1 MELWQSIPKEF
12 ISFML
17 VILFS
22 LSMGMEQHKQSK
34 ANTEKRIFGTDRT
47 FTFFGL
53 LGYILLLPSKEEMW
67 PFLIGF
73 IVIACFMMIFYL
85 MRIREERQYGLT
97 TVMLGLL
104 VYTFPLVIVRCPLW
118 IALLVFVVV
127 LILAEIKKPLQDFS
141 AQVGENEFLT
151 LAKFIIIAFIV
162 LPMLPDQEISTLLP
176 VSPYRIWLAVVVVSA
191 VSYFSYL
198 LRRYMFPK
206 AGLILS
212 GVLGGLYSSVVTTV
226 ILAKQSKEGKHSP
239 RMYAGSIIIASAMMY
254 FRVYILLLIFNQSLA
269 ISSWHYFLLLF
280 LVSASVGYLF
290 YKKGEKAKSLDTLDA
305 ASDNPLEFKVAL
317 VFAILY
323 LVFSAL
329 TQFMITQFGSAGL
342 TTLSFIVGFTDIT
355 PFLLNLFQ
363 GHYEI
368 TSTMILIATM
378 QVMTSNNILKAV
390 YTKVWST
397 PETTKWTWRG
407 LGLIIALNLAVILLL
422 YML

>member
-1 MELWQSIPKEF
+1 M
-12 ISFML
+12 
-17 VILFS
+17 
-22 LSMGMEQHKQSK
+22 
-34 ANTEKRIFGTDRT
+34 
-47 FTFFGL
+47 
-53 LGYILLLPSKEEMW
+53 
-67 PFLIGF
+67 
-73 IVIACFMMIFYL
+73 
-85 MRIREERQYGLT
+85 
-97 TVMLGLL
+97 
-104 VYTFPLVIVRCPLW
+104 
-118 IALLVFVVV
+118 
-127 LILAEIKKPLQDFS
+127 ILAEIKKPLQDFS

-280 LVSASVGYLF
+280 LVSAAVGYLF

>member
-12 ISFML
+12 INFML

-104 VYTFPLVIVRCPLW
+104 VYTLPLVIVRCPLW

-162 LPMLPDQEISTLLP
+162 LPMLPDQEISALLP

-280 LVSASVGYLF
+280 LVSAAVGYLF

-305 ASDNPLEFKVAL
+305 AKDNPLEFKVAL

>member
-85 MRIREERQYGLT
+85 MRIREEGQYGLT

-151 LAKFIIIAFIV
+151 LAKFIIICCRIRRFR
-162 LPMLPDQEISTLLP
+162 LCFP
-176 VSPYRIWLAVVVVSA
+176 SPPIE
-191 VSYFSYL
+191 
-198 LRRYMFPK
+198 
-206 AGLILS
+206 S
-212 GVLGGLYSSVVTTV
+212 G
-226 ILAKQSKEGKHSP
+226 
-239 RMYAGSIIIASAMMY
+239 
-254 FRVYILLLIFNQSLA
+254 
-269 ISSWHYFLLLF
+269 W
-280 LVSASVGYLF
+280 
-290 YKKGEKAKSLDTLDA
+290 
-305 ASDNPLEFKVAL
+305 PL
-317 VFAILY
+317 
-323 LVFSAL
+323 
-329 TQFMITQFGSAGL
+329 
-342 TTLSFIVGFTDIT
+342 
-355 PFLLNLFQ
+355 
-363 GHYEI
+363 
-368 TSTMILIATM
+368 
-378 QVMTSNNILKAV
+378 
-390 YTKVWST
+390 
-397 PETTKWTWRG
+397 
-407 LGLIIALNLAVILLL
+407 
-422 YML
+422 

>member
-1 MELWQSIPKEF
+1 
-12 ISFML
+12 
-17 VILFS
+17 
-22 LSMGMEQHKQSK
+22 
-34 ANTEKRIFGTDRT
+34 
-47 FTFFGL
+47 
-53 LGYILLLPSKEEMW
+53 
-67 PFLIGF
+67 
-73 IVIACFMMIFYL
+73 
-85 MRIREERQYGLT
+85 
-97 TVMLGLL
+97 
-104 VYTFPLVIVRCPLW
+104 
-118 IALLVFVVV
+118 
-127 LILAEIKKPLQDFS
+127 
-141 AQVGENEFLT
+141 
-151 LAKFIIIAFIV
+151 
-162 LPMLPDQEISTLLP
+162 MLPDQEISTLLP

-280 LVSASVGYLF
+280 LVSAAVGYLF
-290 YKKGEKAKSLDTLDA
+290 YKKGEKAKTLDTLDA
-305 ASDNPLEFKVAL
+305 AKDNPLEFKVAL

>member
-1 MELWQSIPKEF
+1 
-12 ISFML
+12 
-17 VILFS
+17 
-22 LSMGMEQHKQSK
+22 
-34 ANTEKRIFGTDRT
+34 
-47 FTFFGL
+47 
-53 LGYILLLPSKEEMW
+53 
-67 PFLIGF
+67 
-73 IVIACFMMIFYL
+73 
-85 MRIREERQYGLT
+85 
-97 TVMLGLL
+97 
-104 VYTFPLVIVRCPLW
+104 VRCPLW

-162 LPMLPDQEISTLLP
+162 LPMLPDQEISALLP

-254 FRVYILLLIFNQSLA
+254 FRVYILLLIFNQNLA

-280 LVSASVGYLF
+280 LVSAAVGYLF